1 MHDNADILVTMLI
14 FLASAVIF
22 VPLFKWMKASTVLG
36 YLAAGLL
43 IGPEV
48 LGLVRDTGN
57 ISTLAHLGVVFL
69 LFTLGL
75 ELSFERLRSIR
86 SYVFGLGTLQV
97 ALTGGIFGFMAWYGG
112 MSVNASIIVGGALA
126 FSSTAF
132 VMQLLQERSEQTTKP
147 GRISF
152 SILLLQDIAVVFF
165 LALLPIMAQ
174 DEIELNAALL
184 QAVGSGVFAL
194 MAILVAGRFVL
205 RPIYRMI
212 ASTRSQ
218 EIFVATTLLIV
229 LGVGWIMEHVGLS
242 MALGAF
248 LCGLMLAE
256 TEYRHQI
263 DADIH
268 PFKGLLMGLFFMTVG
283 MSIDLDAMKAEWL
296 VLIQLVFVLVSVKV
310 AIITTLGLIYK
321 LSYGVA
327 LRVGLILAQGGEFA
341 FVLLGQGL
349 NLNLIDG
356 PMVQLILGAVL
367 ISMVFTPMLFHL
379 GELAQTYLDR
389 ADSPEG
395 MSASVHDE
403 ISDVE
408 KHVIIAG
415 FGRVGQSV
423 AKMLGSVNIPYIA
436 LDLDLNRVNQ
446 CRAKGMSVY
455 YGDASRLQLL
465 EDAGAERARAI
476 IITIDQPAI
485 ANRIIRELRENFK
498 NVPLLVRARDRR
510 HAASLEVDG
519 AHAVVPDTA
528 EASLQLGGLL
538 MKTLGV
544 SSDETTRVLNDF
556 RREDYAALD
565 DVILGRD
572 R

>member
-1 MHDNADILVTMLI
+1 MHENADILVTMLT
-14 FLASAVIF
+14 FLASAVLL
-22 VPLFKWMKASTVLG
+22 VPLFKWLKASTVLG
-36 YLAAGLL
+36 YLAAGLF

-48 LGLVRDTGN
+48 LGLVRDTDN

-86 SYVFGLGTLQV
+86 SYVFGLGSLQV
-97 ALTGGIFGFMAWYGG
+97 GLTGAIFGFMAWYGG
-112 MSVNASIIVGGALA
+112 MGTNSAIIVGGALA

-132 VMQLLQERSEQTTKP
+132 VMQLLQERGEQTTKP

-194 MAILVAGRFVL
+194 VAIVVAGRFVL

-218 EIFVATTLLIV
+218 EIFVATTMLIV
-229 LGVGWIMEHVGLS
+229 LGVGWIMETVGLS

-283 MSIDLDAMKAEWL
+283 MSIDLSAIRAEL
-296 VLIQLVFVLVSVKV
+296 LMLIQLVFVLVSVKV
-310 AIITTLGLIYK
+310 AIITSLGLLYK
-321 LSYGVA
+321 LSYGVS

-341 FVLLGQGL
+341 FVLLGQAL
-349 NLNLIDG
+349 NLNLIDHH
-356 PMVQLILGAVL
+356 MTQLILGAVL
-367 ISMVFTPMLFHL
+367 ISMVFTPVLSYL
-379 GELAQTYLDR
+379 GEIAQTYLDR

-395 MSASVHDE
+395 MSPSIHDE
-403 ISDVE
+403 ISSVE
-408 KHVIIAG
+408 KHVLIAG

-446 CRAKGMSVY
+446 CRAKGMTVY

-465 EDAGAERARAI
+465 QDAGAERARAI

-498 NVPLLVRARDRR
+498 NIPLLVRARDRR
-510 HAASLEVDG
+510 HAESLEVDG

-528 EASLQLGGLL
+528 EASLQLGAHLV
-538 MKTLGV
+538 KALGV
-544 SSDETTRVLNDF
+544 SQDETNRLLTDF
-556 RREDYAALD
+556 RRENYAALD
-565 DVILGRD
+565 DVILGRE

>member
-1 MHDNADILVTMLI
+1 MHETSDILVTMLT
-14 FLASAVIF
+14 FLAAAVVF

-36 YLAAGLL
+36 YLAAGVL

-48 LGLVRDTGN
+48 FGLVRDSGN

-97 ALTGGIFGFMAWYGG
+97 VLTGGIFGFMAWFGG
-112 MSVNASIIVGGALA
+112 MPVNGAIIVGGALA

-132 VMQLLQERSEQTTKP
+132 VMQLLQERGEQTTKP

-165 LALLPIMAQ
+165 LALLPIMAKDQ
-174 DEIELNAALL
+174 IELNSALL

-194 MAILVAGRFVL
+194 VAIMVAGRFVL
-205 RPIYRMI
+205 RPIYRVI
-212 ASTRSQ
+212 AFTRSQ

-229 LGVGWIMEHVGLS
+229 LGVGVIMEHVGLS

-283 MSIDLDAMKAEWL
+283 MSIDLQAIRAEWL
-296 VLIQLVFVLVSVKV
+296 LLIQLVLVLVSVKI
-310 AIITTLGLIYK
+310 AIITALGLFYK

-341 FVLLGQGL
+341 FVLLGQASNLGL
-349 NLNLIDG
+349 IESN
-356 PMVQLILGAVL
+356 MVQLILGAVL
-367 ISMVFTPMLFHL
+367 ISMVFTPILFYF
-379 GELAQTYLDR
+379 GELGQIYLDR

-395 MSASVHDE
+395 MTANIHDE
-403 ISDVE
+403 ILDIE

-423 AKMLGSVNIPYIA
+423 AKMLASVNIPYIA

-465 EDAGAERARAI
+465 TDAGANRARAI
-476 IITIDQPAI
+476 VITIDQPAI
-485 ANRIIRELRENFK
+485 ANRIIRELRDHFK
-498 NVPLLVRARDRR
+498 NLPLLVRARDRR
-510 HAASLEVDG
+510 HAESLEVDG

-528 EASLQLGGLL
+528 EASLQLGSLL
-538 MKTLGV
+538 IRALGV
-544 SSDETTRVLNDF
+544 SQDETNRVLNNF
-556 RREDYAALD
+556 RREKYAALD
-565 DVILGRD
+565 DVILGRE